1 MATVMLAFSINAH
14 QNNKMPIGSVPAYTR
29 ALLVPISYPEVT
41 MFAANVMLTST
52 VDVNGRRFACE
63 GEMVTF
69 TCHVVGSITLQ
80 WDSPLIFPII
90 FSASSTVPQISNP
103 FIATLTSIAGIG
115 VNSNFTSTL
124 QVNASRAFARNQT
137 TVECRS
143 QQNVNES
150 SSFKVAGNND
160 EGTRNLP
167 D

>member
-1 MATVMLAFSINAH
+1 
-14 QNNKMPIGSVPAYTR
+14 
-29 ALLVPISYPEVT
+29 
-41 MFAANVMLTST
+41 
-52 VDVNGRRFACE
+52 
-63 GEMVTF
+63 MVTF

-160 EGTRNLP
+160 EGTRNFP